1 MGQRES
7 DVEASTYVEIGVED
21 GWHGPAQCRSGGKCW
36 GAGAMLTPIDLS
48 VVWEN
53 SMGMWEGPASTTLDR
68 SVGGSGAARC
78 RERCRESRGFRAST
92 TLYISLALGHAL
104 VEALQLYSSETPLQ
118 LYSST
123 PLYSI
128 HPLQH
133 PSLCCSG

>member
-1 MGQRES
+1 MARAGS
-7 DVEASTYVEIGVED
+7 VSLWWYVFGCAGV
-21 GWHGPAQCRSGGKCW
+21 
-36 GAGAMLTPIDLS
+36 MLTPIDLS

-53 SMGMWEGPASTTLDR
+53 SMGMREGPASTTLDC

-92 TLYISLALGHAL
+92 TLYISLALGHTL

-123 PLYSI
+123 PLYSTVMTVYTLYNT
-128 HPLQH
+128 PQR
-133 PSLCCSG
+133 